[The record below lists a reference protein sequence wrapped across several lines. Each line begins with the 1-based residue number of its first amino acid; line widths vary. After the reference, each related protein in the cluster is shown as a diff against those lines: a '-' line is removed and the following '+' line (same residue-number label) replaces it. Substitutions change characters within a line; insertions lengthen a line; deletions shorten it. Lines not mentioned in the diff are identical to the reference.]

1 MPRYRYIAY
10 KYLCIFGSS
19 CSRLLSAS
27 AGVFHRCLW
36 CQMWKCQGIYIK
48 MQHNHLGS
56 QHVLDPK
63 NHACSGRPVSQFFN
77 RSETSDTL
85 NTSMQADLSNTWRR
99 WDYCYITHLQQKKIT
114 NSVWTGNSGIQTLV
128 LLIQNVVIHTYVV
141 RVKFRFFNRP
151 ARDKYERLIKSISR

>member
-1 MPRYRYIAY
+1 MVSDVDMSRYIR
-10 KYLCIFGSS
+10 I
-19 CSRLLSAS
+19 
-27 AGVFHRCLW
+27 H
-36 CQMWKCQGIYIK
+36 IK
-48 MQHNHLGS
+48 MHRHTHNHLGS

-63 NHACSGRPVSQFFN
+63 NHACSGRPVKFRGQSILPDLLIS

-85 NTSMQADLSNTWRR
+85 NTLMQADLTNTWRR
-99 WDYCYITHLQQKKIT
+99 WDYCYITYPQQKKTT

-141 RVKFRFFNRP
+141 RVKFRVFNRP